1 MAALLVVVAVA
12 LAAALWLAQRLGRVR
27 AERDFAE
34 DTHAKATKTRARA
47 DVIDETVARLGDD
60 DVASRLRAFRRGRMP
75 LGTDDH
81 PGAG

>member
-1 MAALLVVVAVA
+1 MIALMVAVVLV
-12 LAAALWLAQRLGRVR
+12 LAAALWLAQRLGRAR

-34 DTHAKATKTRARA
+34 DSHERASKTRARA
-47 DVIDETVARLGDD
+47 AAIDDEVARLGDD
-60 DVASRLRAFRRGRMP
+60 DVARRLRVFRRGGVP